1 MDENEL
7 NGILE
12 EERKLLKDNR
22 VYLVLELNEEDP
34 TTFSM
39 FCLDTTSDDPQ
50 KKPNVCQVIGRGLTD
65 IISNDLEGL
74 LDLGHEG
81 IERDKKGVEDNVVN
95 LDSYRKKE
103 EEDTTQ
109 ITFSFED
116 GDKDE

>member
-39 FCLDTTSDDPQ
+39 FCLDTTADDPQ
-50 KKPNVCQVIGRGLTD
+50 KEPNVCQVIGRGLTD

-81 IERDKKGVEDNVVN
+81 IERDKKGVGDNVIN

>member
-1 MDENEL
+1 MDENKINE
-7 NGILE
+7 ILQ

-39 FCLDTTSDDPQ
+39 FCLDTTSDDP
-50 KKPNVCQVIGRGLTD
+50 KKDPNFCQVIGRGLTD
-65 IISNDLEGL
+65 ILSNDVEGL

-81 IERDKKGVEDNVVN
+81 IERDKRDRGGNVVE
-95 LDSYRKKE
+95 LESYRAKKN
-103 EEDTTQ
+103 DTTQ

>member
-7 NGILE
+7 NEILQ

-39 FCLDTTSDDPQ
+39 FCLDTTPDNPQ
-50 KKPNVCQVIGRGLTD
+50 KEPNVCQVIGRGLTD
-65 IISNDLEGL
+65 ILSNDVEGL
-74 LDLGHEG
+74 LDLGHQG
-81 IERDKKGVEDNVVN
+81 IERDKISVGDNVIN
-95 LDSYRKKE
+95 LDSYRKKKE
-103 EEDTTQ
+103 ETTQ